1 MREARNYE
9 RKGLEKVCGLEK
21 YGRIYSDVRL
31 GKPRVVVA
39 SKQANLQVVSS
50 IDI

>member
-9 RKGLEKVCGLEK
+9 RKGLEKLCGLEK
-21 YGRIYSDVRL
+21 YGRACSDVWQ

-39 SKQANLQVVSS
+39 SKQTNLQVVSS